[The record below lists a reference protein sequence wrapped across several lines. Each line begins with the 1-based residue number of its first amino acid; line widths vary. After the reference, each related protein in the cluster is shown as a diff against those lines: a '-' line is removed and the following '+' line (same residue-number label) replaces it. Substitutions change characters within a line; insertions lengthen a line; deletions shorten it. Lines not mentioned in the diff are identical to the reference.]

1 MSASQIRNL
10 LIVLALIAVVAVGVV
25 AWLAKNGHEDVVA
38 APPVVT
44 ETLSEPVAEP
54 EPEPQVAEPIAEP
67 EPEVAPEPQPQPEIE
82 PEPPAPEPKL
92 FDFPLPP
99 LDDSDATLLQQ
110 LQQKIVSKSVALLVD
125 EGLIEQF
132 VVAVDALSRGQVTYN
147 QLPIERP
154 VGRYKV
160 IEADGKLYGS
170 TANIARYQPYLD
182 LMAGMPREHWVALY
196 QHIYPLLQQAYE
208 RLGYPDQQFHSTLL
222 VAIQRVLAS
231 PKPSSSVELVQP
243 HVMYEY
249 ANEQVQALDAVDKL
263 MIRLGPNLNSKLRLL
278 LEGLQQPLTQWQPE

>member
-1 MSASQIRNL
+1 MSANQIRNL

-38 APPVVT
+38 PPPVVT
-44 ETLSEPVAEP
+44 EPIQQPEPVAAPEPEVVPEPEPEVIVEPEPEQVPEP
-54 EPEPQVAEPIAEP
+54 EPEPEPI
-67 EPEVAPEPQPQPEIE
+67 
-82 PEPPAPEPKL
+82 PKL

-110 LQQKIVSKSVALLVD
+110 LQQKIVSKSIALLVD

-132 VVAVDALSRGQVTYN
+132 VVSVDALSRGQVTYN
-147 QLPIERP
+147 QLPLERP

-196 QHIYPLLQQAYE
+196 QHLYPLLQEAYE

-222 VAIQRVLAS
+222 EAIQRVLAS
-231 PKPSSSVELVQP
+231 PKPGSSVELVQP

-249 ANEQVQALDAVDKL
+249 ANEQVQELDAVDKL
-263 MIRLGPNLNSKLRLL
+263 MIRLGPNLNNKLRLL
-278 LEGLQQPLTQWQPE
+278 LTGLQQPLEQWQPE